1 MCMKPKDALTVKKEH
16 GGMVGVLFKA
26 TGAIVKLPLQ
36 KATALGARSSCKER
50 VMCICFYVW
59 CLDPGWHIVRV

>member
-26 TGAIVKLPLQ
+26 TGKFVKLPLQ
-36 KATALGARSSCKER
+36 KATTFNSSPVARRKGD
-50 VMCICFYVW
+50 VYMFL
-59 CLDPGWHIVRV
+59 CL